1 MFALP
6 QCFINRWWTQTLA
19 SCIDHLYTEIMG
31 RSDAY
36 ASDPPWQI
44 KACPHPAELLDFGA
58 FVTFSQSENGSLVSL
73 VIYVS
78 FKMMILIIRQNLQLP
93 LATVLET
100 RPRGDLREWDFAGEG
115 NLLCLHLRTPPPPPW
130 WRIRML
136 QDSAF
141 LCTLSLIWVIKTQI
155 NKKRKKECFL
165 NWFDAP
171 KSHNILSF
179 LEAWKYQNLY
189 YSS

>member
-58 FVTFSQSENGSLVSL
+58 FVTFSPSENGSLVSL

-115 NLLCLHLRTPPPPPW
+115 NLLCLHLRTTPPQPRARALVEDQNASGFSFFMHPEPHMGNKNPNKQKEEKG
-130 WRIRML
+130 ML
-136 QDSAF
+136 
-141 LCTLSLIWVIKTQI
+141 LELIWCPQI
-155 NKKRKKECFL
+155 T
-165 NWFDAP
+165 
-171 KSHNILSF
+171 
-179 LEAWKYQNLY
+179 
-189 YSS
+189 